1 MDRVVNS
8 LLWPEV
14 PGFILYLVWI
24 GAAHKVDTS
33 EDIGKDKSSVRI
45 DSGSQ
50 SLLIDIES
58 HLILAL
64 SLSEIFH

>member
-14 PGFILYLVWI
+14 SGFILYLVWI

-45 DSGSQ
+45 DSGS
-50 SLLIDIES
+50 
-58 HLILAL
+58 
-64 SLSEIFH
+64 